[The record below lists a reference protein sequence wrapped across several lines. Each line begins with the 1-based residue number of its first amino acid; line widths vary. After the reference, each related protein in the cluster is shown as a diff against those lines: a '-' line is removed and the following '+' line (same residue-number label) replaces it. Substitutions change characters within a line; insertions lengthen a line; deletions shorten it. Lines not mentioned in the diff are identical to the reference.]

1 MRLTQTHLKI
11 LNYILGISVLVVIGL
26 FVITVILG
34 LEKMLSKTLGY
45 AILYTIITLMIIS
58 ISIIIIFMI
67 LFIKQ
72 SKSQKL
78 IIQGRSGVAQSLTP
92 VRFLLEVVFAVVTS
106 FVIWFLIIID
116 GIPLLFHVLNL
127 SPPRGVFGALGLTV
141 LFFALWLVIYGFMAS
156 YVIEP
161 IRGAKPGSITYI
173 YDEGVYGG
181 YGGKVIEFFALS
193 LKSPY
198 KAIIFIRKDLPTPVF
213 DLVKAHEEAH
223 VRGHHSLILISS
235 VPFIYSLLWSLFMS
249 GILTAPPR
257 GPVFVFIMFKLFLL
271 LLALGFLSI
280 LVMRVFE
287 SKADAATYRVFG
299 ERAYDYLVQGLRL
312 MYGDRVRSPRD
323 VPFVSRL
330 MHTSSRDA
338 ARTGDPL
345 SSIGLWE
352 FPVVFSFLAA
362 VLVSMRASSL
372 AVLSLL
378 LPAFLLSSLIAI
390 VLLGLVFL
398 PVTKRFYG
406 GTRRGYYN
414 FSFLLSGIYTII
426 SYLGALAFPDFA
438 VMVLVLV
445 VGLALAFLVIR
456 SFLGRAGSALKL
468 LLITYLIFVGVNALI
483 FSLLLV
489 RVVFFRG
496 VVPWI

>member
-1 MRLTQTHLKI
+1 MRSTHLNI
-11 LNYILGISVLVVIGL
+11 LNYILGISVLILIGL

-45 AILYTIITLMIIS
+45 AIFYTVITLMVII
-58 ISIIIIFMI
+58 ISIIIISTMYS
-67 LFIKQ
+67 IKQ

-78 IIQGRSGVAQSLTP
+78 IIQGKSGVAQSSTP
-92 VRFLLEVVFAVVTS
+92 VRFSLEYVLTITTS
-106 FVIWFLIIID
+106 FVIWILIITN
-116 GIPLLFHVLNL
+116 GIPFLFHVLNL
-127 SPPRGVFGALGLTV
+127 SLPKGVFGALGLTV

-161 IRGAKPGSITYI
+161 IRGAKPGSITYV
-173 YDEGVYGG
+173 YAEGAYGG
-181 YGGKVIEFFALS
+181 CGGQAMDFFALS
-193 LKSPY
+193 FKSPY
-198 KAIIFIRKDLPTPVF
+198 KALILIRKDFPTPIF
-213 DLVKAHEEAH
+213 NLVKAHEEAH
-223 VRGHHSLILISS
+223 VRGHHPLITTSLY
-235 VPFIYSLLWSLFMS
+235 VFIYSLLQSLFIS
-249 GILTAPPR
+249 GVLTAPPR
-257 GPVFVFIMFKLFLL
+257 GPMRAFIVFKLFLL
-271 LLALGFLSI
+271 ALALGFLFI
-280 LVMRVFE
+280 LIMRVFE
-287 SKADAATYRVFG
+287 SKADAAAHRVFG
-299 ERAYDYLVQGLRL
+299 ERAYEYLVQGLR
-312 MYGDRVRSPRD
+312 MRYGDSVRSPRD
-323 VPFVSRL
+323 APFVSRL
-330 MHTSSRDA
+330 THTSSRDA

-378 LPAFLLSSLIAI
+378 FPAFLLSSLIVI

-468 LLITYLIFVGVNALI
+468 LLITYLVFVGVNALI

-489 RVVFFRG
+489 RVVFLRG

>member
-1 MRLTQTHLKI
+1 M
-11 LNYILGISVLVVIGL
+11 
-26 FVITVILG
+26 
-34 LEKMLSKTLGY
+34 
-45 AILYTIITLMIIS
+45 
-58 ISIIIIFMI
+58 
-67 LFIKQ
+67 
-72 SKSQKL
+72 
-78 IIQGRSGVAQSLTP
+78 
-92 VRFLLEVVFAVVTS
+92 
-106 FVIWFLIIID
+106 
-116 GIPLLFHVLNL
+116 
-127 SPPRGVFGALGLTV
+127 
-141 LFFALWLVIYGFMAS
+141 
-156 YVIEP
+156 
-161 IRGAKPGSITYI
+161 
-173 YDEGVYGG
+173 
-181 YGGKVIEFFALS
+181 IEFFALS

-213 DLVKAHEEAH
+213 DLMKAH
-223 VRGHHSLILISS
+223 VRGHHSLILTSS
-235 VPFIYSLLWSLFMS
+235 VPFIYSLLQSLFMS

-257 GPVFVFIMFKLFLL
+257 GLVFVFMMFKLFLL
-271 LLALGFLSI
+271 ALALGFLFI
-280 LVMRVFE
+280 LIMRVFE
-287 SKADAATYRVFG
+287 SKADAAAHRVFG
-299 ERAYDYLVQGLRL
+299 ERAYEYLVQGLRL
-312 MYGDRVRSPRD
+312 RYGDRVRSPRD
-323 VPFVSRL
+323 APFVSRL
-330 MHTSSRDA
+330 THTSSRDA

-352 FPVVFSFLAA
+352 SPVVFSFLAA

-378 LPAFLLSSLIAI
+378 LPVFLLSSLIAI

>member
-1 MRLTQTHLKI
+1 
-11 LNYILGISVLVVIGL
+11 
-26 FVITVILG
+26 
-34 LEKMLSKTLGY
+34 
-45 AILYTIITLMIIS
+45 
-58 ISIIIIFMI
+58 
-67 LFIKQ
+67 
-72 SKSQKL
+72 
-78 IIQGRSGVAQSLTP
+78 
-92 VRFLLEVVFAVVTS
+92 
-106 FVIWFLIIID
+106 
-116 GIPLLFHVLNL
+116 
-127 SPPRGVFGALGLTV
+127 
-141 LFFALWLVIYGFMAS
+141 
-156 YVIEP
+156 
-161 IRGAKPGSITYI
+161 
-173 YDEGVYGG
+173 
-181 YGGKVIEFFALS
+181 
-193 LKSPY
+193 
-198 KAIIFIRKDLPTPVF
+198 
-213 DLVKAHEEAH
+213 
-223 VRGHHSLILISS
+223 
-235 VPFIYSLLWSLFMS
+235 
-249 GILTAPPR
+249 
-257 GPVFVFIMFKLFLL
+257 
-271 LLALGFLSI
+271 
-280 LVMRVFE
+280 MRVFE

-323 VPFVSRL
+323 APFVSRL

-438 VMVLVLV
+438 VMALVLV

>member
-1 MRLTQTHLKI
+1 MEIFT
-11 LNYILGISVLVVIGL
+11 
-26 FVITVILG
+26 
-34 LEKMLSKTLGY
+34 LS
-45 AILYTIITLMIIS
+45 
-58 ISIIIIFMI
+58 F
-67 LFIKQ
+67 
-72 SKSQKL
+72 
-78 IIQGRSGVAQSLTP
+78 
-92 VRFLLEVVFAVVTS
+92 
-106 FVIWFLIIID
+106 
-116 GIPLLFHVLNL
+116 
-127 SPPRGVFGALGLTV
+127 
-141 LFFALWLVIYGFMAS
+141 
-156 YVIEP
+156 
-161 IRGAKPGSITYI
+161 
-173 YDEGVYGG
+173 
-181 YGGKVIEFFALS
+181 
-193 LKSPY
+193 KSPY
-198 KAIIFIRKDLPTPVF
+198 KAIIFIGKDFPASVLDF
-213 DLVKAHEEAH
+213 VKVHEEAH
-223 VRGHHSLILISS
+223 VREHHGLIINLLSLFILSFYFSSLIFISNGMYGLLLFLPS
-235 VPFIYSLLWSLFMS
+235 SISLLTKLKIILLDFILFPLLP
-249 GILTAPPR
+249 IL
-257 GPVFVFIMFKLFLL
+257 I
-271 LLALGFLSI
+271 
-280 LVMRVFE
+280 MRVFE
-287 SKADAATYRVFG
+287 SKADAAAHRVLG
-299 ERAYDYLVQGLRL
+299 ERAYEYLVQALRL
-312 MYGDRVRSPRD
+312 AYGDCVRSPRD
-323 VPFVSRL
+323 APFVSRL
-330 MHTSSRDA
+330 THTSSRDA

-378 LPAFLLSSLIAI
+378 LPAFLLSSLIVI

-468 LLITYLIFVGVNALI
+468 LLITYLVFVGVNALI